1 MALNNEYWQ
10 APPAGGGYEIDA
22 GAYADGSDG
31 KFHLPVTYY
40 LNKRASLMYWYQNDY
55 ANTSNGTQF
64 GGFGS
69 NSNDFATGILHSNG
83 YMYYVSAYSHNN
95 AAIRHNLKS
104 GTAATSNMRAHDQW
118 HQYHIYSPQSGTNAG
133 GIYLDGVKMCQFTP
147 SDYSDVFWMHVG
159 FVGTGSHFT
168 NEMVDDIGD
177 SHKGPTYM
185 AQFYLET
192 ASSPKTNANLH
203 DSGAVIDLTSATDF
217 DLNGTGAENNGEGSG
232 LFMFGAQTT
241 TSSLTANSNTSAPS
255 GGVADWATDGN
266 WTLSTD
272 SNVFP
277 FSGWYGA

>member
-1 MALNNEYWQ
+1 MNIGKHHQLVVV
-10 APPAGGGYEIDA
+10 YEIDA

-118 HQYHIYSPQSGTNAG
+118 HQYHIILHKVEQMLGEY
-133 GIYLDGVKMCQFTP
+133 ILMVLKMCQFTP
-147 SDYSDVFWMHVG
+147 NDYSDVFWMHVG

-185 AQFYLET
+185 AHILFRNCIYHQRQCKFT
-192 ASSPKTNANLH
+192 
-203 DSGAVIDLTSATDF
+203 DSGAV
-217 DLNGTGAENNGEGSG
+217 
-232 LFMFGAQTT
+232 
-241 TSSLTANSNTSAPS
+241 
-255 GGVADWATDGN
+255 
-266 WTLSTD
+266 
-272 SNVFP
+272 
-277 FSGWYGA
+277 